1 MQSASL
7 TQQQKLQTKLSPTQ
21 IQVIRMLELP
31 SVELPQRINEELQE
45 NPALEEGGEQESH
58 TDDYSAD
65 EYGEQENDYPQGNDD
80 EGGGDPLQNEDFNYD
95 QYVNDDE
102 TPEYMLRT
110 NNGSAENE
118 SRDIPFSG
126 GTSFTDELKSQ
137 IYLTKMTK
145 PQRHIAKW
153 VLGNID
159 DDGYLRR
166 TVEQLVDDLSFQE
179 NLTVSDE
186 EMADIVNQVKQFD
199 PPGVAAANLQEC
211 LLTQLHRKPQTP
223 AIELATKILEC
234 HFEAFSKHHFD
245 KVIQRLG
252 VSEPQFKDAVNEIL
266 RLNQK
271 PANAFSGTAYDTQR
285 TTIIPDFYIEN
296 RDGELIL
303 TLNTGDIPELHVS
316 REYSD
321 MLDQYSK
328 GRQTTETKE
337 AMRFIRNKLD
347 SARWFIDAIR
357 QRNET
362 LTRTMTAIMQFQHDF
377 FMEGDET
384 CLRPMILQDIADR
397 TGYDVSTVS
406 RVSNSKYVQTQ
417 FGIYPLK
424 YFFSESMTNTKGE
437 EVSTREIKH
446 ILLEIIDKEDKK
458 EPLNDDRLVEML
470 GEHGYKIARR
480 TIAKYR
486 EQLGIPVAR
495 LRRSVMQ

>member
-1 MQSASL
+1 MQTASL

-45 NPALEEGGEQESH
+45 NPALEEGSEQMSQ
-58 TDDYSAD
+58 AD
-65 EYGEQENDYPQGNDD
+65 EYNEQDADYQLGNDT
-80 EGGGDPLQNEDFNYD
+80 EEGGDPLQNEDFNYD

-102 TPEYMLRT
+102 TPEYMLHA
-110 NNGSAENE
+110 NNGVTEQE
-118 SRDIPFSG
+118 TRDIPFSG
-126 GTSFTDELKSQ
+126 GASFTDELKSQ

-186 EMADIVNQVKQFD
+186 EMADIVNQIKQFD
-199 PPGVAAANLQEC
+199 PPGVASANLQEC
-211 LLTQLHRKPQTP
+211 LLTQLRRKASTP
-223 AIELATKILEC
+223 SIELAIRILEEQ
-234 HFEAFSKHHFD
+234 FDAFSKHHFD

-252 VSEPQFKDAVNEIL
+252 VDETQFKAAVDEIL
-266 RLNQK
+266 HLNQK
-271 PANAFSGTAYDTQR
+271 PANAFSGTAYDAQR
-285 TTIIPDFYIEN
+285 TTIIPDFYVEN

-303 TLNTGDIPELHVS
+303 TLNTGDIPELRVS
-316 REYSD
+316 REYSE
-321 MLDQYSK
+321 MLEVYSK
-328 GRQTTETKE
+328 GKQTAQSKET
-337 AMRFIRNKLD
+337 MRFIRNKID

-362 LTRTMTAIMQFQHDF
+362 LTRTMTAIMYFQHDF
-377 FMEGDET
+377 FLEGDET
-384 CLRPMILQDIADR
+384 CLRPMILQDIADK
-397 TGYDVSTVS
+397 TGYDVSTIS

-424 YFFSESMTNTKGE
+424 YFFSESMTNVNGE

-446 ILLEIIDKEDKK
+446 ILQEIIDNEDKR
-458 EPLNDDRLVEML
+458 EPLNDDSIVEML
-470 GEHGYKIARR
+470 SGHGYKIARR

-495 LRRSVMQ
+495 LRRSVTQ

>member
-1 MQSASL
+1 
-7 TQQQKLQTKLSPTQ
+7 
-21 IQVIRMLELP
+21 
-31 SVELPQRINEELQE
+31 
-45 NPALEEGGEQESH
+45 
-58 TDDYSAD
+58 
-65 EYGEQENDYPQGNDD
+65 
-80 EGGGDPLQNEDFNYD
+80 
-95 QYVNDDE
+95 
-102 TPEYMLRT
+102 
-110 NNGSAENE
+110 
-118 SRDIPFSG
+118 
-126 GTSFTDELKSQ
+126 
-137 IYLTKMTK
+137 MTK

-186 EMADIVNQVKQFD
+186 EMADIVNQIKQFD

-328 GRQTTETKE
+328 GKQTTETKE

-397 TGYDVSTVS
+397 TGYDVSTIS

-458 EPLNDDRLVEML
+458 EPLNDDRLVEMF

>member
-7 TQQQKLQTKLSPTQ
+7 VQQTKLQTKLSPTQ

-31 SVELPQRINEELQE
+31 SAELPQRINEELQE
-45 NPALEEGGEQESH
+45 NPALEEGNDNVNH
-58 TDDYSAD
+58 TDDYGSD
-65 EYGEQENDYPQGNDD
+65 ENYDAQNDDYQCGNDD
-80 EGGGDPLQNEDFNYD
+80 DGGDPLQNEDFNYD

-102 TPEYMLRT
+102 TPEYMLHT
-110 NNGSAENE
+110 NNGTAENE
-118 SRDIPFSG
+118 QRDIPFSG

-166 TVEQLVDDLSFQE
+166 TIEQLVDDLSFQE

-186 EMADIVNQVKQFD
+186 EMADIVNQIKQFD

-211 LLTQLHRKPQTP
+211 LLIQLHRKAQTP
-223 AIELATKILEC
+223 AIELAIKILENY
-234 HFEAFSKHHFD
+234 FEPFSKHHYD
-245 KVIQRLG
+245 KIMQRLG
-252 VSEPQFKDAVNEIL
+252 VSEEQFRDAVGEIL
-266 RLNQK
+266 HLNQK
-271 PANAFSGTAYDTQR
+271 PSNAFSGTAYDTQR
-285 TTIIPDFYIEN
+285 TTIIPDFYVEN

-316 REYSD
+316 REYSA
-321 MLDQYSK
+321 MLDSYSK
-328 GRQTTETKE
+328 SKQTTETKE
-337 AMRFIRNKLD
+337 AMRFIREKIE
-347 SARWFIDAIR
+347 SAKWFIDAIR

-362 LTRTMTAIMQFQHDF
+362 LTNTMTAIMQKQHDF
-377 FMEGDET
+377 FIEGDESY
-384 CLRPMILQDIADR
+384 LKPMILQDIADK
-397 TGYDVSTVS
+397 TGYDVSTIS

-417 FGIYPLK
+417 FGIFPLK
-424 YFFSESMTNTKGE
+424 YFFSESMTNTAGK

-446 ILLEIIDKEDKK
+446 TLQEIIDKEDKR
-458 EPLNDDRLVEML
+458 EPLNDDRLVEIL
-470 GEHGYKIARR
+470 AEHGYKIARR

-486 EQLGIPVAR
+486 DQLGIPVAR
-495 LRRSVMQ
+495 LRRAVIR